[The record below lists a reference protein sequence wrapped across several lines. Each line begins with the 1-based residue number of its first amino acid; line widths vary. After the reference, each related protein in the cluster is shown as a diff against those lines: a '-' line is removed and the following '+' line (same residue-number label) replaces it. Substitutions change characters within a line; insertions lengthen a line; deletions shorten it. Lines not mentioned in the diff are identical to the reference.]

1 MLLGSASKR
10 FDKTKTKWGRP
21 SIFLNNPKSKY
32 QRKNELIY
40 IRDFEAVQ
48 EKEHSIRLYII
59 ILGSRS

>member
-48 EKEHSIRLYII
+48 EK
-59 ILGSRS
+59 